1 MKELFG
7 VEVDHKTSIKR
18 GGNMMTLGRTQ
29 LRFSAANQWL
39 RNARRQNITCANR
52 GVFWFALP
60 NENHAVCRRL
70 AGEMSCKR
78 KNKVVSRKKTQWNLD
93 FIGILENN
101 GYCSGAGL
109 SCNDRLHH

>member
-52 GVFWFALP
+52 GV
-60 NENHAVCRRL
+60 CRRL